1 MGDYIDNQLTGRSV
15 DKDWFSFVDIN
26 VIVWQQFCHFPAALD
41 LQSEYNIR
49 FILKWNK
56 KNGYLKTDK
65 SGFNYFCH
73 LIKVGVTQYVRVM
86 ASNTS
91 VSRISSLY
99 TT

>member
-56 KNGYLKTDK
+56 TMVIWK
-65 SGFNYFCH
+65 
-73 LIKVGVTQYVRVM
+73 LIKVVLII
-86 ASNTS
+86 S
-91 VSRISSLY
+91 VIL
-99 TT
+99 